1 MDNHK
6 IVIYTRSA
14 DLPPMPHGNY
24 FHGVGLFRIYEQTP
38 RHKPF
43 MVVAFSPDGG
53 VVAHMLAVVRYRWSW
68 LPPYLY
74 MHCRVF
80 GEGDYAADSA
90 ANEEL
95 FGAMLNALT
104 RRLRR
109 RVLYVEFSDLSKKM
123 FGYKEFR
130 RAGYFPVH
138 WMSVYNSLHSRVP
151 EERISKR
158 MMRRVELAAKRGV
171 TTVEVADEDDLL
183 AFVRLVKAHNK
194 LKPRRCIPDEKFFRC
209 MLGDDDAR
217 LFITKCKGRTV
228 GCCACVYSGGTAYVW
243 HLASLRKSFVKLHRH
258 GLGGDKARPS
268 PRLRACMLHGCRA
281 SIPQEPIPR
290 LHPSFRRQAREHLSV
305 VLHYDRLGQQGAQV
319 DLPRLTARCHRPFFG
334 DGTQMPHGRYERHEN
349 CASQLINPKKKS
361 YFCTLLVIMKKWAQ
375 CVPWHPC
382 GLANSCRGHCLYMSH
397 GGLQMRCAYTAAIS
411 LSHYIPLYI

>member
-1 MDNHK
+1 MDTHK
-6 IVIYTRSA
+6 IVIYTRSV

-43 MVVAFSPDGG
+43 MVVAFSPSGG

-90 ANEEL
+90 ANENL

-109 RVLYVEFSDLSKKM
+109 RVLYVEFSDLSRKM

-130 RAGYFPVH
+130 RASYFPVH
-138 WMSVYNSLHSRVP
+138 WMSIYNSLHSRMP

-171 TTVEVADEDDLL
+171 ATVEVAGEDDLL
-183 AFVRLVKAHNK
+183 SFVRLVKVHNK

-243 HLASLRKSFVKLHRH
+243 YLASLRKSFVKLHPDAATVWAVIKHAQTH
-258 GLGGDKARPS
+258 GYDHICFMDVGLPFRKNPYRDFILHFGGKPVSTYRWFFITIGWVN
-268 PRLRACMLHGCRA
+268 R
-281 SIPQEPIPR
+281 
-290 LHPSFRRQAREHLSV
+290 
-305 VLHYDRLGQQGAQV
+305 VL
-319 DLPRLTARCHRPFFG
+319 
-334 DGTQMPHGRYERHEN
+334 
-349 CASQLINPKKKS
+349 
-361 YFCTLLVIMKKWAQ
+361 KWIY
-375 CVPWHPC
+375 
-382 GLANSCRGHCLYMSH
+382 RD
-397 GGLQMRCAYTAAIS
+397 
-411 LSHYIPLYI
+411 